1 MINQK
6 DERPMKTIKGIGI
19 YGFMFLLY
27 VIALFATTFVL
38 AAIPNGVLEF
48 CYESIVS
55 GKGKSFYLILLALQV
70 GLVTVMFGRQIWKQF
85 HMSETAHS
93 KQPEPESDMFI
104 YPPLSQ

>member
-1 MINQK
+1 MVNQK
-6 DERPMKTIKGIGI
+6 EERPMKTIKGIGI

-85 HMSETAHS
+85 HMNETVHA
-93 KQPEPESDMFI
+93 KQPQSESDMLVS
-104 YPPLSQ
+104 PPLSQ